1 VGDAL
6 SRRACCGSLINSPE
20 EPLGVPG
27 LAVATGWGLVGLFVG
42 ILVRMLS
49 VRLARGEDLE
59 AGRRP
64 WQVYG
69 PVAATAVLFAI
80 FGWRIGAGP
89 VLLIRSL
96 WVALLVQVIFFDLE
110 HQLILDR
117 VLLPGAVAALLL
129 SLFTPHLGVLASVLT
144 GVVMGALFLAMAA
157 LGSLVFKA
165 EAMGLGDVKL
175 SIFLGLILGPQPAF
189 LAVLIGLILAGAV
202 AGGLVLLRLRSM
214 RDSIPYG
221 PFLAAGALAALY
233 TLAAQ

>member
-1 VGDAL
+1 M
-6 SRRACCGSLINSPE
+6 S
-20 EPLGVPG
+20 G
-27 LAVATGWGLVGLFVG
+27 LAVPAGWGFVGLLVGV
-42 ILVRMLS
+42 LVRVLS
-49 VRLARGEDLE
+49 VRLGPGEGVE
-59 AGRRP
+59 AGHRP

-89 VLLIRSL
+89 ELLIRSL

-117 VLLPGAVAALLL
+117 VLLPGAVAALIL
-129 SLFTPHLGVLASVLT
+129 SSFTPHLGLLAAVLT
-144 GVVMGALFLAMAA
+144 GVATGAIFLAIAA
-157 LGSLVFKA
+157 LGSAVFKA

-175 SIFLGLILGPQPAF
+175 SVFLGLILGPQPTF
-189 LAVLIGLILAGAV
+189 VAVLIGLILAGVV
-202 AGGLVLLRLRSM
+202 AGGLVVLRLRSM

-233 TLAAQ
+233 SVSGQ

>member
-1 VGDAL
+1 
-6 SRRACCGSLINSPE
+6 
-20 EPLGVPG
+20 
-27 LAVATGWGLVGLFVG
+27 
-42 ILVRMLS
+42 
-49 VRLARGEDLE
+49 
-59 AGRRP
+59 
-64 WQVYG
+64 
-69 PVAATAVLFAI
+69 
-80 FGWRIGAGP
+80 
-89 VLLIRSL
+89 
-96 WVALLVQVIFFDLE
+96 
-110 HQLILDR
+110 
-117 VLLPGAVAALLL
+117 VAALLL

-144 GVVMGALFLAMAA
+144 GVVMGALFLSMAA

>member
-1 VGDAL
+1 
-6 SRRACCGSLINSPE
+6 
-20 EPLGVPG
+20 VPG

-117 VLLPGAVAALLL
+117 VLLPGAVAALIL
-129 SLFTPHLGVLASVLT
+129 SSFTPHLGLLAAVLT
-144 GVVMGALFLAMAA
+144 GVATGAIFLAIAA
-157 LGSLVFKA
+157 LGSAVFKA

-175 SIFLGLILGPQPAF
+175 SVFLGLILGPQPTF
-189 LAVLIGLILAGAV
+189 VAVLIGLILAGVV
-202 AGGLVLLRLRSM
+202 AGGLVVLRLRSM

-233 TLAAQ
+233 SVSGQ